1 MRGTDVGAAV
11 SAFKPAEPHDV
22 QEGIEMKMGTWYRWA
37 GTLVLAA
44 LAACGGG
51 GSGDSGSTGGG
62 GGTAGGSVG
71 TLRLSLTDS
80 PACGYD
86 HAWVTV
92 EKVRVHASGTA
103 GDGDAGWHE
112 VALSPPLR
120 VDLLTLTNGTLVAL
134 GQTELPA
141 GSYTQLR
148 LVLAANDALNP
159 HANAVTPSGGS
170 LTPLTTPSAQQSG
183 IKLNVQM
190 TVPAGE
196 AADFAIDFDA
206 CKSFVKAG
214 KSGKIL
220 LKPVLAV
227 LPILSPAGQRIQG
240 WLDPSLQA
248 AGTTV
253 SVQAAGEVVRAT
265 PPLADG
271 SGKFVLYP
279 VPAGT
284 YDLVVTAGGRATA
297 VVTGVP
303 SKAAS
308 STVINSIAYPIDPP
322 VSARLAVG
330 GQVTVG
336 LSAVDTGGFVRALQT
351 IGLGPTVEVASDN
364 ARADDGVYAMLL
376 PTGAPI
382 VAPYVEGAVRLDFL
396 PAQASAGRYRLWAST
411 TRSPQVM
418 IADIVLGNSPV
429 VQDFPF
435 AAP

>member
-1 MRGTDVGAAV
+1 M
-11 SAFKPAEPHDV
+11 
-22 QEGIEMKMGTWYRWA
+22 MKMRTWHRWA
-37 GTLVLAA
+37 STLALAA

-51 GSGDSGSTGGG
+51 GGSSGDSGSTGGG
-62 GGTAGGSVG
+62 TASGSVG

-183 IKLNVQM
+183 LKLNVQM

-196 AADFAIDFDA
+196 VADFAIDFDA

-279 VPAGT
+279 VPVGN
-284 YDLVVTAGGRATA
+284 YDLVVSAAGRATA
-297 VVTGVP
+297 VVIGVP
-303 SKAAS
+303 SKPAS
-308 STVINSIAYPIDPP
+308 STTINSIAYPIDPP
-322 VSARLAVG
+322 VSPRLAVG

-364 ARADDGVYAMLL
+364 ARADDGVYGMLL

-382 VAPYVEGAVRLDFL
+382 VAPYVEGAVKLDFL
-396 PAQASAGRYRLWAST
+396 SAPASAGRYRLWAST
-411 TRSPQVM
+411 TRSVQVVT
-418 IADIVLGNSPV
+418 ADIVLGNDPV